1 MKWYTCPICQN
12 HLLKV
17 EDDFEAE
24 GVYIKCK
31 KCKNDI
37 EIRRKQSHRPN
48 RARAREPEP

>member
-1 MKWYTCPICQN
+1 MKWYTCPVCQN

-17 EDDFEAE
+17 EDDFIAK

-31 KCKNDI
+31 KCKNNI
-37 EIRRKQSHRPN
+37 EIRHPQLYRLN